1 MKAKPNLIFKKKLS
15 LHTQVRYKLNKFLFT
30 YSDEEIKQIVRRCYG
45 RMKAYIM
52 KMASLSSDDA
62 DDILQETL
70 LKLLEKQPSVLK
82 SKIDGYLFRMVRNA
96 CVNFRTRGGHNK
108 TVSLDKMETDAAL
121 NLLSELD
128 FENAELKEASRETDL
143 NVILDFADQLP
154 LRTKEIFRMSRLE
167 GKKHAEIAME
177 LGISVRAV
185 EKHLQKSVTKYREEF
200 KNFS

>member
-1 MKAKPNLIFKKKLS
+1 M
-15 LHTQVRYKLNKFLFT
+15 RYKLKKFLFI
-30 YSDEEIKQIVRRCYG
+30 YSDEEIKQLVRRCYG

-82 SKIDGYLFRMVRNA
+82 SKIDGYLFRMVKNA
-96 CVNFRTRGGHNK
+96 CVNFRTRGGHNR

-128 FENAELKEASRETDL
+128 FENAELKEASREADL

-154 LRTKEIFRMSRLE
+154 LRTNEIFRMSRLE

-200 KNFS
+200 KKFS